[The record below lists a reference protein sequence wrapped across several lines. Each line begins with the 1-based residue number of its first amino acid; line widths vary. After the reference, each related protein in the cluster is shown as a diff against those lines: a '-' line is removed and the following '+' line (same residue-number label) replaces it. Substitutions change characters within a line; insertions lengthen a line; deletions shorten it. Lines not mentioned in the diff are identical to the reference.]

1 MVDGMEWVF
10 AFCAFSFV
18 AAGFGFLNAAYILI
32 SERRERGPSSPA
44 RHRTRPQRRA

>member
-1 MVDGMEWVF
+1 MVEGMEWVF

-32 SERRERGPSSPA
+32 SERRERAASSQA
-44 RHRTRPQRRA
+44 RHRTPPRHRA

>member
-1 MVDGMEWVF
+1 MVEGMEWVF

-32 SERRERGPSSPA
+32 SERRQRAAPSQPLHRPRPRRRG
-44 RHRTRPQRRA
+44 